1 MIVDTILQA
10 LFQWLGFNRNLAT
23 FLSSFFLYSSLNS
36 INSKMDSIPH
46 TYFFYPNKHFLL
58 SISMYLFDFGN
69 PRHAVDILNHE
80 SFTSLSEFSVREIIS
95 RDSFCAEE
103 VQIFR

>member
-10 LFQWLGFNRNLAT
+10 LFQWLGFNRNLAP
-23 FLSSFFLYSSLNS
+23 FLSSFSFIHPEIAKWIVFSY
-36 INSKMDSIPH
+36 I
-46 TYFFYPNKHFLL
+46 FFSPKQALFVE

-80 SFTSLSEFSVREIIS
+80 SFTSLSEFSVREIIA

-103 VQIFR
+103 VQIFRQ

>member
-1 MIVDTILQA
+1 
-10 LFQWLGFNRNLAT
+10 
-23 FLSSFFLYSSLNS
+23 
-36 INSKMDSIPH
+36 MDSIPH
-46 TYFFYPNKHFLL
+46 TYFFLPKQALVK